1 VKAGPQRRAGRS
13 LYLKTEPVRR
23 RSDRPHRQPFSK
35 NPIDKFRYELKEISI
50 MTATKPKE
58 TAAFICSRDTL
69 DGAYPPLILAINAAR
84 AGMETKV
91 FFTFMGINLA
101 CKGGIEKARFIP
113 PGVMGAVPGMSAI
126 ATGMMKKKIDKA
138 QIPTLPELMEIA
150 QLEGVELI
158 VCKMTIDMME
168 LNEDQLVEGS
178 IVWTAEDFIKYA
190 KDCKICMFI

>member
-1 VKAGPQRRAGRS
+1 
-13 LYLKTEPVRR
+13 
-23 RSDRPHRQPFSK
+23 
-35 NPIDKFRYELKEISI
+35 

-101 CKGGIEKARFIP
+101 CKGGIEKAKFIP
-113 PGVMGAVPGMSAI
+113 PGVMGAIPGMSAI

-138 QIPTLPELMEIA
+138 QIPTLAELMEMA
-150 QLEGVELI
+150 QLEGVELV
-158 VCKMTIDMME
+158 VCRMTIDMME

-178 IVWTAEDFIKYA
+178 IVWNAEEFIKYA
-190 KDCKICMFI
+190 KECKICMFI